1 MASSNRVDYIEKVC
15 TLQYDE
21 LLKENES
28 ALNEYA
34 DFCSTRQILSIFNF
48 DNKRLHLFGSSMS
61 TKQAEKRFFDLQ
73 NEILINNIKQ
83 RKIDDVLW
91 WYETWDSTWQQYNL
105 NISSD
110 IEHHYKTN
118 VSSILILNELGERVK
133 IDFQKLEELY
143 GTRIKRIRRSKVDP
157 LQPIHWKLTPMN
169 IERILLEHDSNEYNW
184 VQENFDKK
192 MKGHYAT
199 LTSIERIQNMRLFKQ
214 FLILHEEYLHKY
226 GQVNDGTMHYLYHG
240 CPESAAKKIIE
251 RGFNRSYCG
260 INGCVYGRGVYFS
273 RDASYSDK
281 YAKVNEKNEK
291 RMLYSRVLL
300 GRSMIGNSTMYEPE
314 DGYDTTTNG
323 THIFVCYY
331 DSQCYPEYLLT
342 YV

>member
-1 MASSNRVDYIEKVC
+1 M
-15 TLQYDE
+15 
-21 LLKENES
+21 
-28 ALNEYA
+28 
-34 DFCSTRQILSIFNF
+34 
-48 DNKRLHLFGSSMS
+48 
-61 TKQAEKRFFDLQ
+61 
-73 NEILINNIKQ
+73 
-83 RKIDDVLW
+83 
-91 WYETWDSTWQQYNL
+91 
-105 NISSD
+105 
-110 IEHHYKTN
+110 
-118 VSSILILNELGERVK
+118 ILNELGERVK

-157 LQPIHWKLTPMN
+157 LQPIHWKLTPMS
-169 IERILLEHDSNEYNW
+169 IERILLEHDSHEYNW
-184 VQENFDKK
+184 VQENFDRK
-192 MKGHYAT
+192 MKGHYAK

-226 GQVNDGTMHYLYHG
+226 GQANNGTMHYLYHG

-260 INGCVYGRGVYFS
+260 VNGCVYGRGVYFS
-273 RDASYSDK
+273 SDASYSDK
-281 YAKVNEKNEK
+281 YAKGNEKNEK
-291 RMLYSRVLL
+291 HMFYSRVLL

-314 DGYDTTTNG
+314 DGYDTTTSG